1 MDKELQETIMIRSK
15 LRNRFL
21 KSRFLSDKNTSNK
34 QRNAFVSLLRKTK
47 KQYYSKL
54 NVKDIV
60 DNKKTWKTE

>member
-1 MDKELQETIMIRSK
+1 MGRELQE
-15 LRNRFL
+15 NRFL

>member
-1 MDKELQETIMIRSK
+1 MDKELQDT
-15 LRNRFL
+15 RFL

>member
-1 MDKELQETIMIRSK
+1 MGRELQET
-15 LRNRFL
+15 RFL
-21 KSRFLSDKNTSNK
+21 KSRFLSDKSTSNK

-60 DNKKTWKTE
+60 DNKKTWKTV

>member
-1 MDKELQETIMIRSK
+1 M
-15 LRNRFL
+15 FL

-34 QRNAFVSLLRKTK
+34 QRNAFASLLRKTK

-54 NVKDIV
+54 NVKDTV

>member
-1 MDKELQETIMIRSK
+1 MGKELQET
-15 LRNRFL
+15 RFL

-60 DNKKTWKTE
+60 DNKKT

>member
-15 LRNRFL
+15 LKN
-21 KSRFLSDKNTSNK
+21 RFLSDKNTSNK
-34 QRNAFVSLLRKTK
+34 QRNAFASLLRKTK

>member
-1 MDKELQETIMIRSK
+1 MGRELQET
-15 LRNRFL
+15 RFQ
-21 KSRFLSDKNTSNK
+21 KTRFLSDKNTSNK

>member
-1 MDKELQETIMIRSK
+1 MGRELQET
-15 LRNRFL
+15 RFL

>member
-1 MDKELQETIMIRSK
+1 MGRELQET
-15 LRNRFL
+15 RFL

-60 DNKKTWKTE
+60 DNKKTWKKE

>member
-1 MDKELQETIMIRSK
+1 MGRELQET
-15 LRNRFL
+15 RFL

-54 NVKDIV
+54 NVKDIA